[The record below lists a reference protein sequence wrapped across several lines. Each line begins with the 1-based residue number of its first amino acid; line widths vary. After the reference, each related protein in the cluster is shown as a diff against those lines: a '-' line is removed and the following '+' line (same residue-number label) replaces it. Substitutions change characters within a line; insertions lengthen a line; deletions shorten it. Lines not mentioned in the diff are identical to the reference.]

1 MYNRLYNSI
10 GAAGI
15 ETSHHQH
22 YQTYKQSITQIVPK
36 PNEMESRTQ
45 TVTVPPV
52 LNTVNSGGKTETNVS
67 VNSGRPLA
75 VTELPDPKPKPQ
87 EAKKPED
94 VESLEDRMATDDEI
108 DENKRQWEAYD
119 ASEWARYVALKE
131 EVESVNPDGFIKDD
145 GNEEDGQGSRNILA
159 GMSFRN
165 GHQVNELLLD
175 QLRTVLET
183 DADRTK
189 RDEGYKCRCSP
200 DLVI

>member
-1 MYNRLYNSI
+1 
-10 GAAGI
+10 
-15 ETSHHQH
+15 
-22 YQTYKQSITQIVPK
+22 
-36 PNEMESRTQ
+36 MESQTK

-52 LNTVNSGGKTETNVS
+52 LNTVSSGGKTETNVN

-94 VESLEDRMATDDEI
+94 EESLESRMASDDQI
-108 DENKRQWEAYD
+108 NENRREWEAYD
-119 ASEWARYVALKE
+119 ASPWARYVVLKR

-175 QLRTVLET
+175 QLRVVLET

-189 RDEGYKCRCSP
+189 RDEGYKCRCFP
-200 DLVI
+200 DFVI